1 MASPKAG
8 ILRNAPTRSVS
19 LDACHRPPFRY
30 SFRVDYDASLRWLLT
45 LPDFERTGDFA
56 SRPDVAPML
65 ALLSELGKPHRG
77 RPTVH
82 IAGSKG
88 KGSTG
93 AMIEGVLGAAGM
105 RVGYYISPHLHRYN
119 ERIRVAGKAIDGDGF
134 AAAITR
140 VREAIDVVAPRF
152 SGRQFL
158 AFDALTAAGFVGFRD
173 AGVDVQIVEVGLGGL
188 LDSTNVFGRS
198 SVVGLRSSG
207 EGEAEAPV
215 EATQGERAPHPPA
228 PSPRGGEGELAGH
241 VVVLTPISL
250 EHTAILGDT
259 IAAIAAQKAGIII
272 DGATV
277 VVAPQRESALDV
289 FRAVASER
297 EATLIEVAQV
307 CQMTRM
313 TATAEGQR
321 FKLRTPR
328 ATYDAELPLAGRH
341 QLDNAATAIVACEAL
356 ALACGIELAAAH
368 VSAGLANVVWP
379 GRLEVLRHKP
389 LVIVD
394 GAHNGDSA
402 KRMISALREYFGL
415 SQVTLLFGTLAG
427 KDIASMADAV
437 APIAREVFVTSWP
450 NARAAD
456 PRDIASALRPHD
468 VPVSMF
474 GDLGQ
479 AYEVA
484 LAQAGERGAVVAFG
498 SIAFVAALREYV
510 LGIASDS
517 MRLASSGSG
526 TSENAG

>member
-1 MASPKAG
+1 
-8 ILRNAPTRSVS
+8 
-19 LDACHRPPFRY
+19 
-30 SFRVDYDASLRWLLT
+30 
-45 LPDFERTGDFA
+45 
-56 SRPDVAPML
+56 ML
-65 ALLSELGKPHRG
+65 ALLSELGEPHRE

-105 RVGYYISPHLHRYN
+105 RTGYYISPHLHRYN
-119 ERIRVAGKAIDGDGF
+119 ERIRVAGQAIDSDGF
-134 AAAITR
+134 AAAMTL
-140 VREAIDVVAPRF
+140 VREAIDAVGPQFV
-152 SGRQFL
+152 GRQFL
-158 AFDALTAAGFVGFRD
+158 AFDALTAASFVAFRE

-188 LDSTNVFGRS
+188 LDSTNVFGGS
-198 SVVGLRSSG
+198 SVVGRRSSG
-207 EGEAEAPV
+207 DGRQSSVVSRQLSREGE
-215 EATQGERAPHPPA
+215 PA
-228 PSPRGGEGELAGH
+228 RH

-259 IAAIAAQKAGIII
+259 IAAIAAQKAGIIVE
-272 DGATV
+272 GAAV

-289 FRAVASER
+289 FRAVAVER
-297 EATLIEVAQV
+297 GATPIEVAQI
-307 CQMTRM
+307 CQLTRT

-321 FKLRTPR
+321 FKLKTPR

-356 ALACGIELAAAH
+356 AEQCRIELTAAH
-368 VSAGLANVVWP
+368 VSAGLANMVWP

-402 KRMISALREYFGL
+402 KRMVAALREYFGL
-415 SQVTLLFGTLAG
+415 SQATLLFGTLAG

-450 NARAAD
+450 SARAAD

-479 AYEVA
+479 AYEAAV
-484 LAQAGERGAVVAFG
+484 AQAGERGAVVAFG
-498 SIAFVAALREYV
+498 SIAFVAAVREYV
-510 LGIASDS
+510 LGIASDA
-517 MRLASSGSG
+517 MRLASGGSG